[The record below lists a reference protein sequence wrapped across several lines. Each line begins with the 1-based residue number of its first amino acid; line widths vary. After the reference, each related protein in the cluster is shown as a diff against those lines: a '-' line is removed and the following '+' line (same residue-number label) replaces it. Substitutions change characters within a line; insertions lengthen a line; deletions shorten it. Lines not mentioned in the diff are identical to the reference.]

1 MTATLLCAVA
11 YAVIIGGSTIIGAL
25 LYQDLK
31 ETK

>member
-1 MTATLLCAVA
+1 MTTYLLGTVA
-11 YAVIIGGSTIIGAL
+11 YTVIVGGSTIIGAL